1 MNARTIATL
10 AAIALTAACKPA
22 EGDDVVLKNVSLE
35 DASKQARAANK
46 LQPGQWEAQ
55 TRILSVE
62 VPGAPKELAD
72 ALGKSVAAKVNTVS
86 DCLTPEEAEKPAAD
100 MFAGSRAGE
109 CRYEKFSMAGGKMDS
124 TMVCKNP
131 SQPGEVRM
139 TMAGDYT
146 PAGYALDMTMIMPPS
161 AIPGGKGMT
170 MRARTEGR
178 RTGECTAPAA
188 GGKES

>member
-10 AAIALTAACKPA
+10 GTLALIAACKPA
-22 EGDDVVLKNVSLE
+22 GGDDVALKNVSLE
-35 DASKQARAANK
+35 DAAKQAHAANK

-55 TRILSVE
+55 TRIVSVE
-62 VPGAPKELAD
+62 VPGAPKEVAD
-72 ALGKSVAAKVNTVS
+72 ALGKSVAAKTNTVS

-131 SQPGEVRM
+131 GQAGEMRM

-146 PAGYALDMTMIMPPS
+146 PAGYALDMTMVVPPS
-161 AIPGGKGMT
+161 AALGGKGMT

-188 GGKES
+188 GGKAS